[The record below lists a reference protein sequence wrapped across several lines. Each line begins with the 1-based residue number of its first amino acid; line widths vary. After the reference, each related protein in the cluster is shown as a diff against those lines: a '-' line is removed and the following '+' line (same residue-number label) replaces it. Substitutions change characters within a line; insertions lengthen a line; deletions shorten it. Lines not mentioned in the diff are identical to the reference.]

1 MAEPLKARQE
11 AAARAIVPA
20 NSGRR
25 AALERNQD
33 IGHKNNWLNDVFRA
47 KSLWVCS
54 RIHRF
59 GAKSNQVRA
68 MEIKRDGE
76 PIGFLV
82 PITAQ
87 DRRTGYE
94 ISSSHSHKQS

>member
-33 IGHKNNWLNDVFRA
+33 IGHKNNWLSDVFRA
-47 KSLWVCS
+47 KSPGTCS

-59 GAKSNQVRA
+59 GAKSYQVGG
-68 MEIKRDGE
+68 METKRDGE
-76 PIGFLV
+76 PIGFSV

-87 DRRTGYE
+87 DRRTGRE